1 MDTMYALLMRKKW
14 RQKGPFLTPKLVN
27 YYLQATTFGI
37 KDFAF
42 PYKIDAIVIFPGYLS
57 KSNIKDFWSE
67 FFTGVSPYVKC
78 IIAEGMNGNSK
89 KSLGVTLQ
97 ENVKEIKKNTKSVP
111 LLIPSSKDH
120 SKSIFFLQSKDE
132 DDSSMSCLKEF
143 FEACHSDSI
152 SEKENDNALK
162 EDKKDLTKKF
172 NKEEFA
178 RIIGNNFEIKAILVG
193 SSNLSYQTYYKSPAD
208 KGEKDVFLFDAKN
221 ERMARKFK
229 ARIMKE
235 CSPSALDILLF
246 KEVEKIDLHKIMS
259 DEIDELESCYGF

>member
-1 MDTMYALLMRKKW
+1 M
-14 RQKGPFLTPKLVN
+14 
-27 YYLQATTFGI
+27 
-37 KDFAF
+37 
-42 PYKIDAIVIFPGYLS
+42 
-57 KSNIKDFWSE
+57 
-67 FFTGVSPYVKC
+67 
-78 IIAEGMNGNSK
+78 
-89 KSLGVTLQ
+89 
-97 ENVKEIKKNTKSVP
+97 
-111 LLIPSSKDH
+111 
-120 SKSIFFLQSKDE
+120 
-132 DDSSMSCLKEF
+132 
-143 FEACHSDSI
+143 
-152 SEKENDNALK
+152 K
-162 EDKKDLTKKF
+162 EDKKDFTIKF